1 VADVTPRRPPR
12 GDAEARSDRPDDDRG
27 QLVLVGALA
36 LAVLFVALAML
47 LNTAIYSG
55 NLATRTVASDAETIL
70 EYHGSAVD
78 VTERALVTANVH
90 NASSYEDLHGT
101 VRDVVAAWDAGAS
114 LHRAV
119 TGDISEV
126 RVVETVNGTHLE
138 QTTVRNFTNES
149 REPDWTVAEEITAY
163 RDFTMTVER
172 DQLFDLSLSEEEFE
186 DYNDYAAAGV
196 LTVKVTA
203 ASEEYTAFIGDDGS
217 DVSVAVFRS
226 TTLIQRCTANPG
238 ADGEVTVDFSNGSV
252 GGQPCDAL
260 AFVDDVDGTFEL
272 AIADGNAV
280 LGTYS
285 LVTDTTADR
294 YDEDFHADAAAG
306 SPVRTPALYAVDVSI
321 RYRGASTYYRA
332 TVEVTPDAE

>member
-1 VADVTPRRPPR
+1 MADVTPRRPPR
-12 GDAEARSDRPDDDRG
+12 DDPGAQSDRPDDRG

-36 LAVLFVALAML
+36 LAVLFVTLAML

-70 EYHGSAVD
+70 EYHDSAVD

-101 VRDVVAAWDAGAS
+101 VRDVVAAWDAGAG

-138 QTTVRNFTNES
+138 QTTVRNFTNRYE
-149 REPDWTVAEEITAY
+149 DAAWTVAEEITAY

-172 DQLFDLSLSEEEFE
+172 EPLGDVDSLNLNELESLSEA
-186 DYNDYAAAGV
+186 DV
-196 LTVKVTA
+196 LTVRLEA
-203 ASEEYTAFIGDDGS
+203 DGGSYTAFVGDDGD
-217 DVSVAVFRS
+217 DVTVTVFRPDAAAE
-226 TTLIQRCTANPG
+226 TCRADPG

-260 AFVDDVDGTFEL
+260 AFVDDVDGTFALRIE
-272 AIADGNAV
+272 DGNAAQ
-280 LGTYS
+280 GTYS

-294 YDEDFHADAAAG
+294 YDEDFYADAAVG
-306 SPVRTPALYAVDVSI
+306 SPVRTRALYAVNVSI
-321 RYRGASTYYRA
+321 RYRGSSTYYRA